1 MTSEVALI
9 ERWRSLLTSYNRV
22 AAQLDRA
29 LQDRHGL
36 TLTEFET
43 LDRLVGRDGEKR
55 RMQDLAGD
63 MYLSQSALSRTVD
76 RLEKRGLVLRAICEA
91 DRRGVFVAATEE
103 GVRRHTEARRTYLAV
118 LADHLPPNA
127 PCG

>member
-9 ERWRSLLTSYNRV
+9 ERWRSLLASYNRV
-22 AAQLDRA
+22 SGQLDRA
-29 LQDRHGL
+29 LQDRHAL

-43 LDRLVGRDGEKR
+43 LDRLTIGDGEKR

-63 MYLSQSALSRTVD
+63 MHLSQSALSRTVD
-76 RLEKRGLVLRAICEA
+76 RLEKRGLVRRAMCEA

-103 GVRRHTEARRTYLAV
+103 GVRRHVEARRSYLAV
-118 LADHLPPNA
+118 LTEHLPPNA
-127 PCG
+127 TCG